1 MVFVMKKLVSILT
14 VFTGVVLFILNT
26 YTINTTLLE
35 NPSKAFQSGEE
46 FLKSKAEENT
56 LEVSKVVLPT
66 IFDALI
72 KSLKS

>member
-1 MVFVMKKLVSILT
+1 MKKLVSILT

>member
-1 MVFVMKKLVSILT
+1 MVLVMKKLVSILT